1 MEARPPKGD
10 WCKFD
15 HVYIKTTTLTQKW
28 TNKVKEKTFE
38 IVRIWKQ
45 KQFCKKTKHS
55 DENGPPQAKNFFG
68 FAKSFSKFAK
78 GIYETFD
85 RNLLNLAIFI
95 VVVVFSTVQFIFFYV
110 LLAVI
115 SEEP

>member
-28 TNKVKEKTFE
+28 TNKVKENTFDK
-38 IVRIWKQ
+38 VRIWKQ
-45 KQFCKKTKHS
+45 KQLCKKTEHS
-55 DENGPPQAKNFFG
+55 DENGPPQAKNVFG
-68 FAKSFSKFAK
+68 FAKSFSKFVK

-85 RNLLNLAIFI
+85 RNFLNLAIFI
-95 VVVVFSTVQFIFFYV
+95 VTV
-110 LLAVI
+110 AVI

>member
-1 MEARPPKGD
+1 MMEARPSKGD

-28 TNKVKEKTFE
+28 TNKVKEKTFDK
-38 IVRIWKQ
+38 VRIWKQ
-45 KQFCKKTKHS
+45 KQFCKKTEHS
-55 DENGPPQAKNFFG
+55 DENGPPQAKNF
-68 FAKSFSKFAK
+68 AK
-78 GIYETFD
+78 GIDETFD

-115 SEEP
+115 SEKPLKHLGYQGM